1 MAEKKKP
8 ALITETKINGVIFVV
23 QSSFRK
29 NCTETAISKMAKA
42 LENELHELK
51 SPSYNLSF

>member
-51 SPSYNLSF
+51 SPS